1 MNALACQLNTLLVI
15 VIKCYF
21 IAYYIFLSR
30 EQKYLCLFCSL
41 HFTKNNN
48 KMFGFQVWDL
58 ATLQCIQTLSD
69 HTDVVMSVLC
79 WDQFLLSC
87 SLDQTIKV
95 WAATESGNLE
105 VTYTHKE
112 EQGALALS
120 GMPDA
125 QSKPVL
131 LCSLNDN
138 TVRLYDLP
146 SFSDRGRIFSKQEIR
161 AIQMGPGGL
170 FFTGDGTGEL
180 KVWQWVDAAQT

>member
-1 MNALACQLNTLLVI
+1 
-15 VIKCYF
+15 
-21 IAYYIFLSR
+21 
-30 EQKYLCLFCSL
+30 
-41 HFTKNNN
+41 
-48 KMFGFQVWDL
+48 VWDL

-112 EQGALALS
+112 EQGALTLS